1 MNDQA
6 WARRQLR
13 QATKDNLRFWSR
25 ELAKRKAKP
34 SEAGNVIA
42 AISFGQRLAHTRSTA
57 AKVLAAAFSSALRRE
72 QNASWL
78 QEYAALKPVTYPAKL
93 GCQLEWQH
101 GFLLRQA
108 GDFGAAQAAFAR
120 CQQRARR
127 NRLTLLGATAG
138 IGGCLCALAAGDLPK
153 ARKAAQHLK
162 DKIASI
168 RSRQAKAQIYSTM
181 GIAAFFERKYSE
193 ALVYFEQA
201 LEFADHRAIRAQLH
215 MTSGL
220 CQLGLQNAD
229 AALQASNQAAGYLRR
244 SGTSQMARL
253 ELLRAAAH
261 YAKSNRGQ
269 QVRLQQASAALQRA
283 AELLSETTS
292 DPAARSLLEGYIGK
306 VYTRA
311 GDVARGIEY
320 LTSALEL
327 AEGAGNQPLIAD
339 LFASL
344 QELGNKNPA

>member
-1 MNDQA
+1 V
-6 WARRQLR
+6 RRQLR
-13 QATKDNLRFWSR
+13 QATEDNLRFWSR

-34 SEAGNVIA
+34 SEAANVIA
-42 AISFGQRLAHTRSTA
+42 AISSGQRLAHTRSTA
-57 AKVLAAAFSSALRRE
+57 AKVLAAAFSSALHRE

-78 QEYAALKPVTYPAKL
+78 QEYAVLKPATYPAKL

-101 GFLLRQA
+101 GFLLWQA
-108 GDFGAAQAAFAR
+108 GDFGAAQAVFAR

-127 NRLTLLGATAG
+127 NRLTLLGVTAG
-138 IGGCLCALAAGDLPK
+138 IGSCLCALAAGDLPK

-181 GIAAFFERKYSE
+181 GIAVFFERKYSE

-201 LEFADHRAIRAQLH
+201 LEFAVHRAIRAQLH

-229 AALQASNQAAGYLRR
+229 AALQASNQAAGYLQR
-244 SGTSQMARL
+244 SGTSSQMARL

-320 LTSALEL
+320 LSSALEL